1 MVYLRRKSM
10 VIYLVKPLFVALL
23 LFGIFG
29 IIWLRSNL
37 ISLEYTISELEN
49 KRMERL
55 RETKMLMAERASML
69 SIQRV
74 EGTAVRDLGLV
85 FPDRTRVV
93 YVKDRGA
100 GPQMV
105 SGRFR

>member
-1 MVYLRRKSM
+1 MVYLRHKSM
-10 VIYLVKPLFVALL
+10 VVYLVKPLCVALL

-55 RETKMLMAERASML
+55 REAKMLMAERASML

-74 EGTAVRDLGLV
+74 ERTAVRDLGLV

-93 YVKDRGA
+93 YVKEKGP